1 MCFHMKK
8 QTWASPDPMA
18 SNDVYHQLTCTVN
31 QVLVASLEGRPTT
44 GQQDANEEDSRM
56 SKSRHEVT
64 SFS

>member
-1 MCFHMKK
+1 
-8 QTWASPDPMA
+8 MA